1 MPNPTPSPLRA
12 AAPGAGFAMVV
23 LTSMNLLNYI
33 DRYVASA
40 VKELFRVD
48 LGFTDTQTSIPFWA
62 FTVVYMLASPVFSS
76 LADRW
81 PRKVLIAAGVAFW
94 SLATASAALATGF
107 LTFLLA
113 RSLIGVGE
121 AAYAT
126 ISPALI
132 SDYYPPDRRNRM
144 LTIFYVAIPVGAAL
158 AYAIGGPVGQAYGW
172 RAAFLIVGLPGLVAA
187 AVVLLIREPVRGGF
201 DRASETIR
209 ATWREALPRLRR
221 IAPYVVAVAG
231 YVAVTFASGA
241 LAEWAPAFLTRFRGV
256 TTAQAGL
263 ITGAGVG
270 LGSLLGT
277 LSGGLL
283 ADRLRGRT
291 RSPYFAL
298 SGISMGLAALAVA
311 VALSVHGAIAIG
323 LAIFA
328 AQFFMWFYNGPI
340 NTIIV
345 NAVPFELRARAVGL
359 SILMIHM
366 FGDAISPVIV
376 GRISESTG
384 NLGNGMVLIPIMM
397 LVGAVVWIYGWR
409 RSGVSDQ

>member
-1 MPNPTPSPLRA
+1 
-12 AAPGAGFAMVV
+12 MVI
-23 LTSMNLLNYI
+23 LTAMNLLNYI

-48 LGFTDTQTSIPFWA
+48 LHFTDTQTSIPFWA
-62 FTVVYMLASPVFSS
+62 FTVVYMLTSPVFST

-81 PRKVLIAAGVAFW
+81 PRKVLIAAGVGFW

-107 LTFLLA
+107 VTFLLA

-144 LTIFYVAIPVGAAL
+144 LTYFYVAIPVGAAL
-158 AYAIGGPVGQAYGW
+158 AYAIGGPVGQAWGW
-172 RAAFLIVGLPGLVAA
+172 RAAFLIVGLPGLLAA
-187 AVVLLIREPVRGGF
+187 GLVLLIREPVRGGF
-201 DRASETIR
+201 DQASAAIGTS
-209 ATWREALPRLRR
+209 WRVALARLRT
-221 IAPYVVAVAG
+221 IGPYVVAVAG

-241 LAEWAPAFLTRFRGV
+241 LAEWAPAFLTRFRGL

-270 LGSLLGT
+270 VGSLLGT

-298 SGISMGLAALAVA
+298 SGVSMGLAAVA
-311 VALSVHGAIAIG
+311 VAIALTVHGALAIG

-328 AQFFMWFYNGPI
+328 AQFLMWFYNGPI
-340 NTIIV
+340 NAIIV

-376 GRISESTG
+376 GRISETTG
-384 NLGNGMVLIPIMM
+384 NLGNGMVLIPVMM
-397 LVGAVVWIYGWR
+397 LVGGADLGFGWR
-409 RSGVSDQ
+409 RLGIGGERSRGER

>member
-1 MPNPTPSPLRA
+1 MII
-12 AAPGAGFAMVV
+12 
-23 LTSMNLLNYI
+23 LTAMNLLNYI

-48 LGFTDTQTSIPFWA
+48 LHFTDTQTSIPFWA
-62 FTVVYMLASPVFSS
+62 FTVVYMLTSPVFSS

-81 PRKVLIAAGVAFW
+81 PRKVLIAAGVGFW

-132 SDYYPPDRRNRM
+132 SDYYPPERRNRM

-172 RAAFLIVGLPGLVAA
+172 RAAFLIVGLPGLLAA
-187 AVVLLIREPVRGGF
+187 GLVLLIREPVRGGL
-201 DRASETIR
+201 DQASAAVR

-241 LAEWAPAFLTRFRGV
+241 LAEWAPAFLTRSRGLS
-256 TTAQAGL
+256 TAQSGL
-263 ITGAGVG
+263 ITGIGVG

-298 SGISMGLAALAVA
+298 SGVSMGLAAVA
-311 VALSVHGAIAIG
+311 VAIALTVHGALLIG
-323 LAIFA
+323 LAIFV

-340 NTIIV
+340 NAIIV

-376 GRISESTG
+376 GRISETTG
-384 NLGNGMVLIPIMM
+384 NLGAGMVMIPVMM
-397 LVGAVVWIYGWR
+397 LVGALIWAYGWR
-409 RSGVSDQ
+409 RVDSELGLGARG

>member
-1 MPNPTPSPLRA
+1 MTNQK
-12 AAPGAGFAMVV
+12 APGAGFAMVV
-23 LTSMNLLNYI
+23 LTAMNLLNYI

-48 LGFTDTQTSIPFWA
+48 LHFTDTQTSIPFWA
-62 FTVVYMLASPVFSS
+62 FTVVYMLTSPLFSA

-107 LTFLLA
+107 VTFLLA

-132 SDYYPPDRRNRM
+132 SDYYPAERRNRM

-172 RAAFLIVGLPGLVAA
+172 RAAFLLVGLPGLVAA
-187 AVVLLIREPVRGGF
+187 GLVLLIREPTRGGF
-201 DRASETIR
+201 DAVREVIGTS
-209 ATWREALPRLRR
+209 WRIALPRLRK

-241 LAEWAPAFLTRFRGV
+241 LAEWAPAFLTRLRGL

-298 SGISMGLAALAVA
+298 SGVSMGLAAVAVA
-311 VALSVHGAIAIG
+311 VALTVHSAFAIG
-323 LAIFA
+323 LAIFV

-340 NTIIV
+340 NAIIV

-366 FGDAISPVIV
+366 FGDAISPVVV
-376 GRISESTG
+376 GRISETTG

-397 LVGAVVWIYGWR
+397 LVGSAIWVYGWR
-409 RSGVSDQ
+409 RGLATSD

>member
-1 MPNPTPSPLRA
+1 MKKHT
-12 AAPGAGFAMVV
+12 APGAGLAMII
-23 LTSMNLLNYI
+23 LTAMNLLNYI

-48 LGFTDTQTSIPFWA
+48 LHFTDTQTSIPFWA
-62 FTVVYMLASPVFSS
+62 FTVVYMLTSPVFSS

-81 PRKVLIAAGVAFW
+81 PRKILIAVGVGFW
-94 SLATASAALATGF
+94 SLATASAAFATGF
-107 LTFLLA
+107 VTFLLA

-172 RAAFLIVGLPGLVAA
+172 RAAFLIVGLPGLLAA
-187 AVVLLIREPVRGGF
+187 GLVLLIREPVRGGL
-201 DRASETIR
+201 DQASAAVR

-241 LAEWAPAFLTRFRGV
+241 LAEWAPAFLTRSRGLS
-256 TTAQAGL
+256 TAQSGV

-298 SGISMGLAALAVA
+298 SGISMGLAAVA
-311 VALSVHGAIAIG
+311 VAIALTVHGALLIG
-323 LAIFA
+323 FAIFV

-340 NTIIV
+340 NAIIV

-376 GRISESTG
+376 GRISETTG
-384 NLGNGMVLIPIMM
+384 NLGAGMVMIPVMM
-397 LVGAVVWIYGWR
+397 LVGALIWVYGWR
-409 RSGVSDQ
+409 RVESE